1 MGGAAMI
8 IEKLIGQI
16 LDAERRAQGMA
27 LDAVQQQQGLEDEL
41 AAAIAE
47 MQGNYAQQTEKRLDR
62 IRKDNEAKTQQT
74 LKSLT
79 DQYEEKLRQMD
90 AIYAA
95 EKDNWAEMLF
105 SRIIAV

>member
-16 LDAERRAQGMA
+16 LEAERRAQGMA

-47 MQGNYAQQTEKRLDR
+47 MQGNYARQTEKRLDR

-74 LKSLT
+74 LTSLSA
-79 DQYEEKLRQMD
+79 QYEEKLRQMD

-95 EKDNWAEMLF
+95 EKDNWTDMLF